1 MSLIDDALKRAQA
14 AQEAGRQNGRPWTPP
29 PLPDSRAARS
39 RGIRA
44 AAWTGA
50 GVLVLAAAVLLW
62 RPRNPAKPALLS
74 APAKAPSAAAA
85 TLPPITSEVAV
96 APPSSGLPPG
106 AIASSRGETSARP
119 AGKTLERSRA
129 TPAPVPAA
137 AAPSAGTRESR
148 PHSALNAQERSYPGE
163 MPLAGGGK
171 ITLDGIVFSEAS
183 PVAVLNGRVLP
194 VGGFVEGYTVV
205 KILPDR
211 VELEADGARVFL
223 ILTR

>member
-29 PLPDSRAARS
+29 PLPDSRAVRS
-39 RGIRA
+39 RGRRA

-50 GVLVLAAAVLLW
+50 VLLLAAAVLLW
-62 RPRNPAKPALLS
+62 RARNSAKPALLS

-96 APPSSGLPPG
+96 GPPSKGLPPE
-106 AIASSRGETSARP
+106 AIPSSRGETSARSASKP
-119 AGKTLERSRA
+119 LERPRA
-129 TPAPVPAA
+129 TPAAGPAA
-137 AAPSAGTRESR
+137 AAPSTGTRESR
-148 PHSALNAQERSYPGE
+148 PHSAANAQERSYPGE

-211 VELEADGARVFL
+211 VELEADGAKVL
-223 ILTR
+223 LTLR

>member
-39 RGIRA
+39 RGSRV

-50 GVLVLAAAVLLW
+50 VLLLAAAVLLW
-62 RPRNPAKPALLS
+62 RPRHPAKPTLRS
-74 APAKAPSAAAA
+74 APARVPSAAAA
-85 TLPPITSEVAV
+85 TFPPITSEVAV
-96 APPSSGLPPG
+96 GPPSRGLPAG
-106 AIASSRGETSARP
+106 ALPSSPGETSARP
-119 AGKTLERSRA
+119 ASKPLERPRA
-129 TPAPVPAA
+129 TPAPGPAA
-137 AAPSAGTRESR
+137 ALPSTGTRESR
-148 PHSALNAQERSYPGE
+148 PHSAVNAQERSYPSE

-194 VGGFVEGYTVV
+194 VGGIVEGYTVAR
-205 KILPDR
+205 ILPDR
-211 VELEADGARVFL
+211 VELEAADGVRVL
-223 ILTR
+223 VTLR